1 MLLNILETLLKT
13 LLILLPILISV
24 AFLTLL
30 ERKIMAAV
38 QQRVGPDVVGFFGLL
53 QPFADGL
60 KLLLKESIIPTKAN
74 KFLFIMAPILTIFL
88 SFISWAII
96 PFNNQIVFFDMS
108 LGLLYIFAVSSIG
121 VYGVIISGWASN
133 SRYAFLGTLRSAAQ
147 MISYE
152 VSIGFIIMNVLL
164 IANSLNLDKIIL
176 AQKNIWFLLPLFPI
190 FLLFFLSA
198 IAETNRP
205 PFDLP
210 EAEAELVAGYFVE
223 YSSMSFAQFFLG
235 ENINIILMCV
245 LLVIF
250 FGGGY
255 LMYPMPTELTFSINN
270 TLISIFFSFKILF
283 FLFCFVW
290 VRTTFPRYRYDQL
303 MRLGWK
309 IFLPLTLGLIILLAS
324 ITLTCNLLI

>member
-1 MLLNILETLLKT
+1 MLSFLETTIKT

-60 KLLLKESIIPTKAN
+60 KLLLKETIIPTKAN
-74 KFLFIMAPILTIFL
+74 KFLFIMAPIVTIFL

-96 PFNNQIVFFDMS
+96 PFNFQVVFFDLS

-152 VSIGFIIMNVLL
+152 VSIGFIVMHVILF
-164 IANSLNLDKIIL
+164 ANSLNLDKIIW
-176 AQKNIWFLLPLFPI
+176 AQEYIWYCLPLFPV
-190 FLLFFLSA
+190 FCLFFLSA

-235 ENINIILMCV
+235 ENINIILMCT

-255 LMYPMPTELTFSINN
+255 LIYPMPAELQFSFHN
-270 TLISIFFSFKILF
+270 LVISFFFSAKILF
-283 FLFCFVW
+283 FLFSFVW

-309 IFLPLTLGLIILLAS
+309 VFLPLILGFIILFGSLA
-324 ITLTCNLLI
+324 LVFQLLI